1 MFALTLEE
9 GTADVDVGSG
19 LGAIGRGGAA
29 AEVVV
34 VEEDDD
40 CCDCVVV
47 DVAGALLLSE

>member
-1 MFALTLEE
+1 VFALTLEE

-34 VEEDDD
+34 VEDDD